1 MGFFSK
7 LFGNSKKI
15 TKTNFMNLFTPF
27 FASFGDDITTSNAV
41 TESINSITKHA
52 SKLKMAHYRLN
63 DKNKLIQGRN
73 TLNYILQYRPNPV
86 ENGSDFLEKAMYHW
100 LVSNNVFI
108 YLHFIPSNVFE
119 GKEVLDSLWIID
131 PSNTNVT
138 IKENQEIYLTFA
150 INNETQMITTS
161 VENVAVIKRMVGK
174 DEFFGSSNDNIK
186 KVLNIINMNYQGIE
200 NAIKSSAFIR
210 FIVESVTVL
219 SDDKKKKKALEF
231 NEDFLNAAKNGGVIF
246 TDATS
251 KITPITNTPKYSDG
265 SEMDRFYESVYNYFG
280 TNKKI
285 ISGNFTDVEWNSFFE
300 STLEV
305 FINKMEIE
313 LTKKLFTQ
321 NEVAYGNKIIIQVDK
336 IQSMSITSRLNI
348 IKEVK
353 EVGMLTINEMR
364 ELVYLPPVEDG
375 DIREVSLNY
384 VNSQKQDEY
393 QTGNPSVEEVEN

>member
-305 FINKMEIE
+305 FINKLEIE

>member
-265 SEMDRFYESVYNYFG
+265 GEMDRFYESVYNYFG

>member
-219 SDDKKKKKALEF
+219 SDDKKKRKALEF

-305 FINKMEIE
+305 FINKLEIE

-384 VNSQKQDEY
+384 VKSQKQDEY